1 MYALYLACERYAL
14 RRERLY
20 RDRMNPLQ
28 RYDNV
33 EIKRLFRFE
42 RVNISQITNN
52 LQHIIE
58 HSSNRNNA
66 LSPLHQVCVALR
78 FYATGCMQSS
88 IACWINIDP
97 STVSRCVYR
106 VTSALLEENRDAF
119 EINTNVVRRG
129 FYDKFGLPNTIGA
142 FDCTHIKI
150 IAPHINMH
158 PR

>member
-1 MYALYLACERYAL
+1 MRLTSQNIKINFLEKIRKCDLRPLSRCGQYRFLCFKNLSFFGFIIFKTEKMYALYLARERYAL
-14 RRERLY
+14 RRERMY

-66 LSPLHQVCVALR
+66 LSPLHLVCVALR
-78 FYATGCMQSS
+78 FYATGCMQ
-88 IACWINIDP
+88 IA
-97 STVSRCVYR
+97 
-106 VTSALLEENRDAF
+106 
-119 EINTNVVRRG
+119 
-129 FYDKFGLPNTIGA
+129 
-142 FDCTHIKI
+142 
-150 IAPHINMH
+150 IAPILKGIIYDWLS
-158 PR
+158 

>member
-1 MYALYLACERYAL
+1 MLLFPFPCGIIHSDYRFVCFKNLSFFGFIIFKTEKMYALYLARERYAL

-88 IACWINIDP
+88 IAPILKGI
-97 STVSRCVYR
+97 
-106 VTSALLEENRDAF
+106 
-119 EINTNVVRRG
+119 I
-129 FYDKFGLPNTIGA
+129 YDWLP
-142 FDCTHIKI
+142 
-150 IAPHINMH
+150 
-158 PR
+158 